1 MSGDTDDLI
10 GEIMNVYD
18 FDKTIYDGD
27 STADFYLFSLKRH
40 KRIVTLAPSLFGAV
54 VRFYVFK
61 KGSKTDFKQV
71 MYRFLRFCDIDR
83 DVSDFWEIN
92 QKKIKKYYLE
102 QKKSDDVIISAS
114 PEFLLEPIADK
125 LGISALMASRV
136 DKHTG
141 IYDGVNCHGKEK
153 VRRFYEKFPD
163 GRIDEF
169 YSDSY
174 SDSPLAEIADKAYL
188 VKKEELTEW
197 VFK

>member
-1 MSGDTDDLI
+1 
-10 GEIMNVYD
+10 MNVYD

-141 IYDGVNCHGKEK
+141 IYDGVNCQGKEK